1 MITTETTRKIRK
13 EVPLAAIPKTRLFT
27 APSEEEGG
35 EAADP
40 VANLWVM
47 YA

>member
-1 MITTETTRKIRK
+1 MIATETTRKIRK

-27 APSEEEGG
+27 ACEEEGG
-35 EAADP
+35 DAADP